1 MMSCLVCRFLHF
13 CRRNFWPFVFA
24 VVKQIISFNSIKKSV
39 KSKNI
44 AEGMNF
50 RLTCSANF
58 SMNAVNKTY
67 TRRRGN
73 DILTSKIIHNFSMNA
88 VNVTYTWRHIR
99 GKNSNNL
106 TESKRI
112 NSAELLMYN
121 ISRDEAGTYE
131 CLASTSRMNMSITA
145 NITVV
150 VTVMC
155 KYDFFWYLK
164 LVPQKYHSGLP
175 GIPSGAL

>member
-1 MMSCLVCRFLHF
+1 
-13 CRRNFWPFVFA
+13 
-24 VVKQIISFNSIKKSV
+24 
-39 KSKNI
+39 
-44 AEGMNF
+44 MNF

-58 SMNAVNKTY
+58 SMSAVNKTY

-73 DILTSKIIHNFSMNA
+73 DTLTSKRIHNFSMNA

-112 NSAELLMYN
+112 NNAELLMYN

-164 LVPQKYHSGLP
+164 LVPQKTFGLP